1 LRTKSE
7 RHICA
12 GKSPCR
18 HRRGKGGWGG
28 CCIRNDILGFGFW
41 VRVSVREYKCMY
53 VHDDVTY
60 VYDDVTYVSVCE
72 YKSLQ
77 TPDRVWGLLFGV

>member
-1 LRTKSE
+1 M
-7 RHICA
+7 
-12 GKSPCR
+12 
-18 HRRGKGGWGG
+18 
-28 CCIRNDILGFGFW
+28 
-41 VRVSVREYKCMY
+41 REYKCMY